1 MIGVMNVHV
10 PAQAPKDFVLALRA
24 RESSLRNLASTLC
37 RNRDR
42 AECLL
47 SHVMAKAQREHATF
61 DRKTNFATW
70 VMRMMREEFTAGAGL
85 EEVTKEQPTST
96 KPDVTPLPKTG
107 RRRPEPIKRAELT
120 AEDALRLIDITPYLS
135 ALRPPKT
142 VDLGPAPNLAWLE
155 ISLLRI
161 DQRYQRE
168 ILRRGRNNVIRI
180 AAEFDWRK
188 FTPVI
193 VARIAGTPY
202 YGIVDGQH
210 RTTAAACRSIVKVPC
225 MIIDA
230 DPRQQAAAFA
240 AINGNVTQMS
250 SLQLHAA
257 RIAAGDP
264 VATGLD
270 DVCGSAGV
278 EIMRYPV
285 PANLIKPGQTLA
297 VSCLASAL
305 KTHGPEVLN
314 TALLC
319 ITATGDG
326 NVGLLRAPLIRG
338 LCQVLAAHP
347 KLAANTEEALRIA
360 ETIDF
365 GRLLED
371 ASVEARR
378 ARMPVASMVV
388 TKLAT
393 KFGCTAAKAA

>member
-1 MIGVMNVHV
+1 MIGVMKTH
-10 PAQAPKDFVLALRA
+10 PHTQAPNDFTLALRA
-24 RESSLRNLASTLC
+24 REPSLRNLASTLC

-47 SHVMAKAQREHATF
+47 SHVMAKAQRDHATF

-70 VMRMMREEFTAGAGL
+70 LMRMMREEFDAGNIPETLAKEATAVKPQ
-85 EEVTKEQPTST
+85 VTS
-96 KPDVTPLPKTG
+96 LPKPG
-107 RRRPEPIKRAELT
+107 RRRPEPIKRADVT
-120 AEDALRLIDITPYLS
+120 TEDALRQIDIAPYLT
-135 ALRPPKT
+135 ALRPPKSK
-142 VDLGPAPNLAWLE
+142 DIGPVPNLDWID

-188 FTPVI
+188 FIPVI
-193 VARIAGTPY
+193 VARITGTSF

-210 RTTAAACRSIVKVPC
+210 RTTAAACRSIKKVPC

-230 DPRQQAAAFA
+230 DPHQQAAAFA

-257 RIAAGDP
+257 RIAAGDSA
-264 VATGLD
+264 ATTLD

-278 EIMRYPV
+278 EILRYPV

-297 VSCLASAL
+297 VSCLAAAL
-305 KTHGPEVLN
+305 KAHGQEVLT

-319 ITATGDG
+319 ITATGNG

-347 KLAANTEEALRIA
+347 KLTANTEEALHIA

-378 ARMPVASMVV
+378 ARMPVAGMVV
-388 TKLAT
+388 TKLAAT
-393 KFGCTAAKAA
+393 FGSAAAKAA